1 MPKKP
6 TSAQLI
12 TAGYHGRLAYANDHA
27 AGGLCTTT
35 NPFDTTEQ
43 AALANAWRDA
53 YGYEKTCRELQDQR
67 ARAKGKNNE

>member
-6 TSAQLI
+6 TPAQLI

-27 AGGLCTTT
+27 AEGLCKTT

-43 AALANAWRDA
+43 APLANAWRDA
-53 YGYEKTCRELQDQR
+53 YENEKMHRELQDQR
-67 ARAKGKNNE
+67 ARAKGK

>member
-35 NPFDTTEQ
+35 NPFDITEQ
-43 AALANAWRDA
+43 APLANAWRDT
-53 YGYEKTCRELQDQR
+53 YENEKMHRELQDQR
-67 ARAKGKNNE
+67 DRAKGGK